1 MPLVLNLLLR
11 AVLLVAGLV
20 AALSLAAAT
29 VAVLALWSLR
39 AGWARLT
46 GRPVAPP
53 AMRWRRAA
61 AARTA
66 PRARPAPA
74 WAPVAPGRRGAR
86 PDVTDV
92 EPK

>member
-1 MPLVLNLLLR
+1 MPLVLNLILR

-20 AALSLAAAT
+20 AALGLAAAT
-29 VAVLALWSLR
+29 VAVLALWGLR

-53 AMRWRRAA
+53 ATRWRRAA
-61 AARTA
+61 TARTA
-66 PRARPAPA
+66 PQARPAPA
-74 WAPVAPGRRGAR
+74 WAPVPPGRRGAHA
-86 PDVTDV
+86 DVTDV